1 MTCQAIPSPQEKQTM
16 EAELAALATS
26 GATALIGLMV
36 SDSWTQ
42 VKEGF
47 ARLFAHGGATDGPLR
62 ELEISRIELLTAH
75 LKGDEA
81 IAAAIEADWRTRLGL
96 FLGSDATAEEE
107 LRRLLDPLAPRPA
120 GPVYNVNSGD
130 VQFGSIIQAGQ
141 ISGRSVHST
150 PTADEHIRRREG
162 RQ

>member
-1 MTCQAIPSPQEKQTM
+1 M

-42 VKEGF
+42 MKEGF
-47 ARLFAHGGATDGPLR
+47 ARLFAHGGAADGPLR
-62 ELEISRIELLTAH
+62 ELETSRIELLTAH
-75 LKGDEA
+75 LEDDHTK
-81 IAAAIEADWRTRLGL
+81 AAVIEADWRTRLGL
-96 FLGSDATAEEE
+96 LLGSDATAQDE
-107 LRRLLDPLAPRPA
+107 LRRLLDPLASRPA

-141 ISGRSVHST
+141 ISGTSVHIT